1 MGFEVPVRKS
11 TVASLLA
18 ALWFSIPA
26 GVVAQ
31 DAGSLNDAP
40 AAADPAPDAAPD
52 EAREAD
58 LLRQLRE
65 AETPY
70 AAGLVLAE
78 LQGLWSRSGSPS
90 IDLLAKRGRDAL
102 AAGDAEAAIE
112 HFTAAIDHASGF
124 AAAYAGRAGAYYL
137 TGRVGPAI
145 DDLRQA
151 LLLNPNDLDSL
162 QGFAVVLEELGR
174 PEDAL
179 EVWARVADMN
189 PQSEDAAREAARLEL
204 LTEGQAL

>member
-1 MGFEVPVRKS
+1 MGSWVPTCKPI
-11 TVASLLA
+11 VASLLA
-18 ALWFSIPA
+18 ALWFSLPA
-26 GVVAQ
+26 SVVAQ
-31 DAGSLNDAP
+31 ADDSPASDPGAAQDA
-40 AAADPAPDAAPD
+40 APDAAK
-52 EAREAD
+52 EAD

-70 AAGLVLAE
+70 AAGLVAAE
-78 LQGLWSRSGSPS
+78 LRGLWSRSGSPS
-90 IDLLAKRGRDAL
+90 IDLLVKRGQDAL
-102 AAGDAEAAIE
+102 EAGDPEAAIE
-112 HFTAAIDHASGF
+112 HFTAAIDHGPGF
-124 AAAYAGRAGAYYL
+124 AAAYAGRASAFYL

-162 QGFAVVLEELGR
+162 QGFAVLLEELGR

-189 PQSEDAAREAARLEL
+189 PQSEDAAREKGRLEL

>member
-1 MGFEVPVRKS
+1 MGFPVPVRKS
-11 TVASLLA
+11 VVAALLA
-18 ALWFSIPA
+18 LVLHSTLAQ
-26 GVVAQ
+26 AQ
-31 DAGSLNDAP
+31 DSSLPAP
-40 AAADPAPDAAPD
+40 DLAPDAAPD
-52 EAREAD
+52 ADREAD
-58 LLRQLRE
+58 LLRQLRD
-65 AETPY
+65 AESPY
-70 AAGLVLAE
+70 AAGLVATE

-90 IDLLAKRGRDAL
+90 IDLLARRGQDAME
-102 AAGDAEAAIE
+102 AGDPEAAIE
-112 HFTAAIDHASGF
+112 HFTAAIDHGPGF
-124 AAAYAGRAGAYYL
+124 AAAYAGRASAFYL

-162 QGFAVVLEELGR
+162 QGFAVLLEELGR

-189 PQSEDAAREAARLEL
+189 PQSEDAAREKGRLEL